1 MNNILIVTIGIVA
14 VFSFLFLLILSPKK
28 STKFKLSSDEELDS
42 VLKKV
47 VSLIGGD
54 VISFAEN
61 TKFKPKTRDEK
72 LEELINSCGN
82 PWNVSVYEF
91 QVIRLTLAVAMAIV
105 GAIIGIILITTGFAF
120 FGIGPIIAIAI
131 FSYLG
136 YLYPNS
142 YYEGI
147 KKNRDLEFKKNFPEA
162 IDYLLMIIGGG
173 GDTLPVAFE
182 VCLDYLDEGVVK
194 EEFTKIV
201 SDLHTGQTMESALN
215 NFASR
220 VPSES
225 IKAFSKALNNAN
237 RLSVS
242 VVDILSSRSD
252 TSRKEL
258 ELEIEKRISTLDT
271 KVMMVLSP
279 TAMLSIMIVALAP
292 SVQTLLNAF
301 NGG

>member
-1 MNNILIVTIGIVA
+1 
-14 VFSFLFLLILSPKK
+14 
-28 STKFKLSSDEELDS
+28 
-42 VLKKV
+42 
-47 VSLIGGD
+47 
-54 VISFAEN
+54 
-61 TKFKPKTRDEK
+61 
-72 LEELINSCGN
+72 
-82 PWNVSVYEF
+82 
-91 QVIRLTLAVAMAIV
+91 
-105 GAIIGIILITTGFAF
+105 
-120 FGIGPIIAIAI
+120 
-131 FSYLG
+131 
-136 YLYPNS
+136 
-142 YYEGI
+142 
-147 KKNRDLEFKKNFPEA
+147 
-162 IDYLLMIIGGG
+162 
-173 GDTLPVAFE
+173 
-182 VCLDYLDEGVVK
+182 
-194 EEFTKIV
+194 
-201 SDLHTGQTMESALN
+201 MESALN